1 MTYLTTLTIFF
12 IFKAKK
18 KKKNNNKNIF
28 HSHENST
35 KKFLNIHVYIT
46 YLKREKN
53 GENSVKRKG
62 KIKERLYLLC
72 ALFRFL
78 PSRNHNLS
86 VRNDGHVIISK
97 KEKQK
102 ININQM

>member
-1 MTYLTTLTIFF
+1 MTYLTALTFFF
-12 IFKAKK
+12 IFKGKIKK
-18 KKKNNNKNIF
+18 KLITKTFFIPMRIAP
-28 HSHENST
+28 
-35 KKFLNIHVYIT
+35 KKFLNICIT
-46 YLKREKN
+46 YSKREKN